1 MEGLLLRLLLLLA
14 RIFRGGFRA
23 SGVSALGVP
32 ATEPSGVLAV
42 VLCLQLLLESTLG
55 RAGEVL
61 RAMGCSWLATT
72 ESLTTGEENCFGRIW
87 PLHPART
94 HNIFV

>member
-14 RIFRGGFRA
+14 RIFCGGFRA

-42 VLCLQLLLESTLG
+42 ILCLH
-55 RAGEVL
+55 RAGKIL

-72 ESLTTGEENCFGRIW
+72 ESPTTGEENCFGRIW